1 MNPVLKKLH
10 IDSKNPVLIMNA
22 PDDFL
27 ELVANLNVEIHQEI
41 EDYYNYVQVFA
52 QDTEEAEE
60 LVPDALSAMETG
72 GYFWFCFPKE
82 TSPEYETDLDKD
94 ALFEL
99 IDSYDLEGV
108 TQVPIDD
115 NWMAIRL
122 EFAGDDLDEDE
133 LLFVEKGK
141 KRYQNSDD

>member
-122 EFAGDDLDEDE
+122 KFAGDDLDEDE

>member
-1 MNPVLKKLH
+1 MNPILKKLH
-10 IDSKNPVLIMNA
+10 IGSKNPVLIMNA
-22 PDDFL
+22 PDEFL
-27 ELVANLNVEIHQEI
+27 ELVDDLNIEIHQEI

-60 LVPDALSAMETG
+60 LVPDALSALETG

-82 TSPEYETDLDKD
+82 TSPEFETDLDKE
-94 ALFEL
+94 ALGEL
-99 IDSYDLEGV
+99 IESYDLEGV

-122 EFAGDDLDEDE
+122 KFAGDEDDEDE
-133 LLFVEKGK
+133 LLSIEKGK
-141 KRYQNSDD
+141 KRFQNTDD